1 MRNDADWVYLP
12 QGEERVVA
20 KLIKERSRLDAT
32 YLAKQNNCSLLE
44 SNGSFDLAE
53 MVLCTYID
61 LDRLIGA
68 CKFSISELRFLRQ
81 QMQGATLADVAEAE
95 GKTVGRVERN
105 FRNMVSRITHQ
116 HEKQWTV
123 IYGIKRDKKRFH
135 KNARK
140 EY

>member
-1 MRNDADWVYLP
+1 M
-12 QGEERVVA
+12 VA

-81 QMQGATLADVAEAE
+81 
-95 GKTVGRVERN
+95 
-105 FRNMVSRITHQ
+105 
-116 HEKQWTV
+116 
-123 IYGIKRDKKRFH
+123 
-135 KNARK
+135 
-140 EY
+140 